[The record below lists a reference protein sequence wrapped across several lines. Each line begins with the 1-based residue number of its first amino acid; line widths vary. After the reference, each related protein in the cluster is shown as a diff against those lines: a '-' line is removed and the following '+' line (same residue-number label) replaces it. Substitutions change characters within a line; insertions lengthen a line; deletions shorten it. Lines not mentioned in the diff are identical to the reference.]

1 MSPNALTLAALLA
14 FSGSATAMTDAALA
28 ETVDRRLAGDRTGA
42 CFAVAVIERE
52 TVARTYRCADGAAT
66 PRIDADSAFEIGSVS
81 KTMTAALL
89 AQLIEQGQASLDDP
103 LAALL
108 PEGTPVPTFEGR
120 PILLRH
126 VVTHTSGLPALPARM
141 QVADAAD
148 PYAALTPDALLASLG
163 DVTLT
168 RAPGAQFEYS
178 NFASML
184 LSWAVAR
191 RAGQPLE
198 TLLQQRLFA
207 PLGMTGAHV
216 AQRPAHVR
224 AAAGHL
230 PNGEETP
237 PWNIPGDMAGVG
249 GVRATLDDMVRYVQ
263 AQLGQAQGEGAGPVL
278 AALQATQQPV
288 SEQPPMAM
296 HWMIAPLAGRRVL
309 MHEGGTGGFS
319 SLVGFDPAQARGVV
333 VLSDT
338 SLTALGGLGGLGA
351 HLLDPSMP
359 LAPPRRLATPPAD
372 LVDALVGTWQLGAGL
387 QVELARTGEGLI
399 IHPAG
404 QTVFELAYD
413 DAGDFFP
420 TRFDALLSPRRAADG
435 SYSFVWHQGGGV
447 MPATRVQPAAAPMPD
462 GAGAAQGAALSDY
475 AGTYPLAP
483 GFALTIDQ
491 ADGQLRAQAT
501 GQGAF
506 ALTPAQADVFEAPA
520 YGIELRFE
528 RDAGGAVVALD
539 LHQGGRVMRGERD
552 RGRP

>member
-1 MSPNALTLAALLA
+1 MLHNTLALAALLTL
-14 FSGSATAMTDAALA
+14 SGGTSAMTDVALA

-42 CFAVAVIERE
+42 CFAVAVIERD

-66 PRIDADSAFEIGSVS
+66 PRIGADSAFEIGSVS

-108 PEGTPVPTFEGR
+108 PEGTPVPTFEGQ

-141 QVADAAD
+141 QVANAAD

-184 LSWAVAR
+184 LSYAVAR

-207 PLGMTGAHV
+207 PLGMIGAHV

-224 AAAGHL
+224 TAAGYL

-237 PWNIPGDMAGVG
+237 AWNIPGDMAGVG

-263 AQLGQAQGEGAGPVL
+263 AQLGRPQGEDAGPVL
-278 AALQATQQPV
+278 AALRATQQPV

-333 VLSDT
+333 VMSDT

-372 LVDALVGTWQLGAGL
+372 LVDALVGTWQLGPGL
-387 QVELARTGEGLI
+387 QVQLARAGDGLT

-404 QTVFELAYD
+404 QPVFELAYD

-420 TRFDALLSPRRAADG
+420 TRFDALLSPRRASDG

-447 MPATRVQPAAAPMPD
+447 MPATRVQPAAAPTTD

-506 ALTPAQADVFEAPA
+506 TLTPAKADMFEAAA

-528 RDAGGAVVALD
+528 RDATGAVIALD

-552 RGRP
+552 